1 MPSAAV
7 PIASGTRD
15 AQTQGSPSTAA
26 QPSSSLPSTARTDDG
41 AHGSSDPSSTRTSFT
56 AAVTRALFGTLAFLF
71 KRPIRLFR
79 PVKISTMTGIQAIAE
94 EQGRSVTPAFVRA
107 LIRKEGWSFL
117 PRHVLPPLFV
127 NCAIGLTLF
136 TSYSSAE
143 SFLTKHLGSTT
154 LVPFLS
160 GSFAG
165 SIQSI
170 LSAPLDNARLLLLR
184 RQRLISRY
192 GHRKAARVQGAFTG
206 WPSLIKMALFHN
218 GSGALGANVDGAS
231 SQVTTTRSGRIAQA
245 RQWARRGWSLF
256 SLSMAKDALS
266 FGIFFTVF
274 EAGRECARRAGLMMD
289 GLPVTAYHAG
299 ADWSN
304 EDDEYSAEFDGGTR
318 ISRRSTL
325 SLVVQSFLILVT
337 GGMAGVAFAVVARP
351 FERCRGAIW
360 EGRARWAEHDG
371 RLRVIEELALQDAP
385 TSARQTPEEKR
396 RRQSKVGSARRHA
409 VRIQTVRRRGTGRTF
424 VRAARRQLK
433 SRVLSKHQA
442 AIRKKAANVNVI
454 EPVVRTPIPSATS
467 LVRNAVRVHG
477 ARTFFFAT
485 SLPRT
490 DHRRQTTVTGG
501 TPQGIKTITN
511 RGPTRLSARNRL
523 PQHSFLK
530 SSGYRVARVLAYI
543 PPYAVGFFAFALMS
557 GDLR

>member
-1 MPSAAV
+1 MAAATAPHV
-7 PIASGTRD
+7 HSTSGNGTIDITNAVALAS
-15 AQTQGSPSTAA
+15 P
-26 QPSSSLPSTARTDDG
+26 G
-41 AHGSSDPSSTRTSFT
+41 ANVSVSRNDETESDPNSKRTIG
-56 AAVTRALFGTLAFLF
+56 AALTRALFGTLAFLF

-117 PRHVLPPLFV
+117 PRHVLPPLVV

-143 SFLTKHLGSTT
+143 SFFSRRLGSST

-206 WPSLIKMALFHN
+206 WPSLIKLALFQQHGA
-218 GSGALGANVDGAS
+218 GSTLAANNADGAS
-231 SQVTTTRSGRIAQA
+231 LQANTSRSGRIAQA

-256 SLSMAKDALS
+256 TLSLTKDALS
-266 FGIFFTVF
+266 FGAFFAVF
-274 EAGRECARRAGLMMD
+274 ELGREGARRVGLAMD
-289 GLPVTAYHAG
+289 GLPVTTHHSPS
-299 ADWSN
+299 ADTSA
-304 EDDEYSAEFDGGTR
+304 EDDDEYSVEFDGGTR
-318 ISRRSTL
+318 VSRRSTL

-337 GGMAGVAFAVVARP
+337 GGIAGVAFALVARP

-360 EGRARWAEHDG
+360 EGRARWAENDG
-371 RLRVIEELALQDAP
+371 RLQVIKELALKNTPRDARTAQDSLRRP
-385 TSARQTPEEKR
+385 TKI
-396 RRQSKVGSARRHA
+396 GSARRHA

-424 VRAARRQLK
+424 VRAARRRLKAQLFA
-433 SRVLSKHQA
+433 KHQA
-442 AIRKKAANVNVI
+442 TLKKRELAVQTL
-454 EPVVRTPIPSATS
+454 EPVLRTPMPSASS
-467 LVRNAVRVHG
+467 LVRKAMNVYG
-477 ARTFFFAT
+477 ARTFLFAPT
-485 SLPRT
+485 LPWTQSSKARHAPT
-490 DHRRQTTVTGG
+490 DAR
-501 TPQGIKTITN
+501 KAAS
-511 RGPTRLSARNRL
+511 RGPTRLSARSRL

-530 SSGYRVARVLAYI
+530 STGYRVARVLAYV
-543 PPYAVGFFAFALMS
+543 PPYSIGFFAFALMS